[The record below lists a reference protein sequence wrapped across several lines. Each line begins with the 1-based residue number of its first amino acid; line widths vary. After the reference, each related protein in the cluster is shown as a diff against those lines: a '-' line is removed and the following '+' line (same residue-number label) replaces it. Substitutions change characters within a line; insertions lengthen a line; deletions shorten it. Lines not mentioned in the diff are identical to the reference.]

1 MKILSSLF
9 IILNLN
15 LLADKNW
22 IDIEPLNKKTS
33 KQTSE
38 TIDINL
44 SQIQPLNKMLQ
55 NAKVIQQVM
64 DTTTREKKKYKTEK
78 NWFVI
83 NKNKI

>member
-38 TIDINL
+38 TLDINL

>member
-33 KQTSE
+33 NQTSE
-38 TIDINL
+38 ILDINL